1 MTEYREHA
9 KVRNGTAGTTSA
21 APDPRPNQP
30 LAFQS
35 LAQRYGLGTD
45 MNFASPNSSDDQS
58 INQEYQSFITAPLST
73 QGTNTLKFWE
83 VRSTDTDSTQK
94 LK

>member
-1 MTEYREHA
+1 MIEYRERA

-21 APDPRPNQP
+21 VPDPRPNQP

-45 MNFASPNSSDDQS
+45 MNFASSNSSDDQS
-58 INQEYQSFITAPLST
+58 IDQEYQAFTTALISA

-83 VRSTDTDSTQK
+83 VRSTDTNSTQK